1 MRITMVKKVKAD
13 GSPCRKCADVEE
25 RLKSSG
31 SWNRIDQVVIAD
43 ERDPD
48 SEGMRLARHHGVDA
62 APFFIVEDKAGQ
74 IRIYTV
80 FMRLLR
86 EVLDKPASEADEA
99 AEILDRHPGLD
110 LL

>member
-1 MRITMVKKVKAD
+1 MRITMVKKIKAD

-31 SWNRIDQVVIAD
+31 LWNGIDEVVVAD
-43 ERDPD
+43 EREPD
-48 SEGMRLARHHGVDA
+48 SEGMRLARQYGVDA
-62 APFFIVEDKAGQ
+62 APFFIVEDGPGQ
-74 IRIYTV
+74 VRIYTV

-86 EVLDKPASEADEA
+86 EVLDKPVSESDEA